1 MLQQHKH
8 DCHSSVI
15 TAKKTKIQPV
25 NLKESDIVEIKET
38 EDEGIFKCQICKA
51 FSDNPVDVQT
61 HIHREHPKFAYIC
74 LEVMCV
80 KAYVTWSGL
89 NKHKLKHSEL
99 DADDSLTV
107 CCLFCEE
114 GFKTEELCD
123 EHMCAGKLQ
132 HNKDT
137 ENLEKKLSDKGTCE
151 DDEHVEDVKVEPN
164 SNPKL
169 SGNKN
174 VETNKKKTPPV
185 PSRILRCS
193 TKK

>member
-1 MLQQHKH
+1 
-8 DCHSSVI
+8 
-15 TAKKTKIQPV
+15 
-25 NLKESDIVEIKET
+25 
-38 EDEGIFKCQICKA
+38 
-51 FSDNPVDVQT
+51 
-61 HIHREHPKFAYIC
+61 
-74 LEVMCV
+74 MCV
-80 KAYVTWSGL
+80 KAYVTRSGL
-89 NKHKLKHSEL
+89 NKHKLKHSEP

-107 CCLFCEE
+107 CCLFCEQV
-114 GFKTEELCD
+114 FKTEELCD

-137 ENLEKKLSDKGTCE
+137 EKLEKELSDKGTCE
-151 DDEHVEDVKVEPN
+151 DDKQVEEVKVEPN

-174 VETNKKKTPPV
+174 VDTNKKKMKTPPV